1 MRLHLVR
8 HGETDINASGRL
20 QGTTNSTL
28 TDRGHAQA
36 RELALASLA
45 WNPIAVYSSPLQ
57 RARGVASAIADLS
70 GLPVTDEPRIIE
82 MEMGD
87 LEGVT
92 VQEMRDGWPELYQG
106 WRRDA
111 SSVTM
116 PGGES
121 LGDVQ
126 RRAMAA
132 INEIDERYGPND
144 TVIAVTHNF
153 TIRCIVASVIDLPLA
168 NINHMDLSLGSRT
181 TITSGRRGRRLAT
194 FNAVD
199 HLAPANRT
207 SY

>member
-1 MRLHLVR
+1 MKLHLVR

-28 TDRGHAQA
+28 TSRGRAQA
-36 RELALASLA
+36 RELAVASLT
-45 WNPIAVYSSPLQ
+45 WNPVAVYSSPLQ
-57 RARGVASAIADLS
+57 RARGVAGAIADLS
-70 GLPVTDEPRIIE
+70 GLSVTDEPRIIE
-82 MEMGD
+82 MDMGD

-92 VQEMRDGWPELYQG
+92 VQEMRDGWPDLYQG

-132 INEIDERYGPND
+132 INELDERYDAED

-153 TIRCIVASVIDLPLA
+153 TIRCIVAAVIDLPLA

-181 TITSGRRGRRLAT
+181 TITSGRRGRRLAAY
-194 FNAVD
+194 NAVD
-199 HLAPANRT
+199 HLTPANRT

>member
-28 TDRGHAQA
+28 TPRGRAQA
-36 RELALASLA
+36 RELAVASLT
-45 WNPIAVYSSPLQ
+45 WNPVAVYSSPLQ

-70 GLPVTDEPRIIE
+70 GLSVTDEPRIIE
-82 MEMGD
+82 MDMGA

-92 VQEMRDGWPELYQG
+92 VQEMRDGWPDLYQG
-106 WRRDA
+106 WRNDA

-126 RRAMAA
+126 RRAMKV
-132 INEIDERYGPND
+132 IDELDERYD
-144 TVIAVTHNF
+144 ADETVVAVTHNF
-153 TIRCIVASVIDLPLA
+153 TIRCIVAAVIDLSLA

-199 HLAPANRT
+199 HLTPANRT
-207 SY
+207 VY

>member
-28 TDRGHAQA
+28 TPRGWAQA
-36 RELALASLA
+36 RELAVASLT
-45 WNPIAVYSSPLQ
+45 WNPVAVYSSPLQ
-57 RARGVASAIADLS
+57 RARGVACAIADLS
-70 GLPVTDEPRIIE
+70 GLSVTDEPRIIE
-82 MEMGD
+82 MDMGD

-92 VQEMRDGWPELYQG
+92 VQDMRDGWPDLYQG

-126 RRAMAA
+126 HRAMRA
-132 INEIDERYGPND
+132 IDELDQRYDADD

-153 TIRCIVASVIDLPLA
+153 TIRCIVAAVIDLPLG

-199 HLAPANRT
+199 HLTAANRT

>member
-1 MRLHLVR
+1 MKLHLVR

-28 TDRGHAQA
+28 TPRGRAQA
-36 RELALASLA
+36 RELAVASLT
-45 WNPIAVYSSPLQ
+45 WNPVAVYSSPLQ
-57 RARGVASAIADLS
+57 RARGVAGAIADLS
-70 GLPVTDEPRIIE
+70 GLSVTDEPRIIE
-82 MEMGD
+82 MDMGD

-92 VQEMRDGWPELYQG
+92 IQEMRDGWPDLYQG

-126 RRAMAA
+126 LRAMAA
-132 INEIDERYGPND
+132 VEELDERYDAED
-144 TVIAVTHNF
+144 TIIAVTHNF
-153 TIRCIVASVIDLPLA
+153 TIRCIVAAVIDLPLA

-199 HLAPANRT
+199 HLTPANRT

>member
-1 MRLHLVR
+1 MKLHLVR

-28 TDRGHAQA
+28 TSRGMAQA
-36 RELALASLA
+36 RELAVASLT
-45 WNPIAVYSSPLQ
+45 WDPVAVYSSPLQ
-57 RARGVASAIADLS
+57 RARGVAGAIADLS
-70 GLPVTDEPRIIE
+70 GLYVTDEPRIIE
-82 MEMGD
+82 MDMGD

-92 VQEMRDGWPELYQG
+92 VQEMRDGWPDLYQG

-132 INEIDERYGPND
+132 VDELDERYGGDD
-144 TVIAVTHNF
+144 TIIAVTHNF
-153 TIRCIVASVIDLPLA
+153 TIRCIVAAVIDLPLA

-181 TITSGRRGRRLAT
+181 TITSGQRGRRLAT
-194 FNAVD
+194 YNAVD
-199 HLAPANRT
+199 HLTPANRT
-207 SY
+207 GY

>member
-1 MRLHLVR
+1 MKLHLVR

-28 TDRGHAQA
+28 TPRGRAQA
-36 RELALASLA
+36 RELAVASLT
-45 WNPIAVYSSPLQ
+45 WDPMAVYSSPLQ
-57 RARGVASAIADLS
+57 RARGVAGAIADLS

-82 MEMGD
+82 MDMGD

-92 VQEMRDGWPELYQG
+92 VQEMRDGWPDLYQG

-132 INEIDERYGPND
+132 IEELDERYDADD

-153 TIRCIVASVIDLPLA
+153 TIRCIVAAVIDLPLA
-168 NINHMDLSLGSRT
+168 NINHMDLSLASRT
-181 TITSGRRGRRLAT
+181 TITSGRRGRRLAAY
-194 FNAVD
+194 NAVD
-199 HLAPANRT
+199 HLTPANRT
-207 SY
+207 GY

>member
-28 TDRGHAQA
+28 TPRGQAQA
-36 RELALASLA
+36 RELAVASLTWA
-45 WNPIAVYSSPLQ
+45 PVALYSSPLQ
-57 RARGVASAIADLS
+57 RARGVAGAIANLS
-70 GLPVTDEPRIIE
+70 GLSVTDEPRIIE
-82 MEMGD
+82 MDMGD

-92 VQEMRDGWPELYQG
+92 VQEMRDGWPDLYQG

-126 RRAMAA
+126 LRAMAA
-132 INEIDERYGPND
+132 INELDERYDADD

-153 TIRCIVASVIDLPLA
+153 TIRCIVAAVIDLPLA
-168 NINHMDLSLGSRT
+168 NINYLDLSLGSRT
-181 TITSGRRGRRLAT
+181 TITSGRRGRRLAAY
-194 FNAVD
+194 NAVD
-199 HLAPANRT
+199 HLTPANRT

>member
-1 MRLHLVR
+1 MKLHLVR

-28 TDRGHAQA
+28 TSRGRAQA
-36 RELALASLA
+36 RELAVASLT
-45 WNPIAVYSSPLQ
+45 WDPIAVYSSPLQ
-57 RARGVASAIADLS
+57 RARGVASAIGDLS
-70 GLPVTDEPRIIE
+70 GLAVTDEPRIIE
-82 MEMGD
+82 MDMGD

-92 VQEMRDGWPELYQG
+92 VQEMRDDWPDLYQG

-132 INEIDERYGPND
+132 IDEIDERHDADD
-144 TVIAVTHNF
+144 TIIAVTHNF
-153 TIRCIVASVIDLPLA
+153 TIRCIVAAVIDLPLA

-181 TITSGRRGRRLAT
+181 TITSGRRGRRLAAY
-194 FNAVD
+194 NAVD
-199 HLAPANRT
+199 HLTPANRT

>member
-1 MRLHLVR
+1 MKLHLVR

-28 TDRGHAQA
+28 TPRGHAQA
-36 RELALASLA
+36 RELAVAGLTWDAV
-45 WNPIAVYSSPLQ
+45 AVYSSPLQ
-57 RARGVASAIADLS
+57 RARGVACAIGDLS
-70 GLPVTDEPRIIE
+70 GLDVTDEPRIIE
-82 MEMGD
+82 MDMGD

-92 VQEMRDGWPELYQG
+92 VQEMRDGWPDLYQG

-126 RRAMAA
+126 LRAMAA
-132 INEIDERYGPND
+132 IDEIDERYEADD
-144 TVIAVTHNF
+144 TIIAVTHNF
-153 TIRCIVASVIDLPLA
+153 TIRCIVAAVIDLPLA

-181 TITSGRRGRRLAT
+181 TITSGRRGRRLAAY
-194 FNAVD
+194 NAVD
-199 HLAPANRT
+199 HLAPHNRT